1 VGFPHAVVRKY
12 LDDGGAR
19 EAALITYY
27 GFLSLFPLLL
37 LAVAVLTQLLAH
49 RPELRTELIVAIVPP
64 SLRADVEHAVA
75 ELPTSYVALA
85 VGLGTLL
92 FTGAGVVFS
101 AYRTLNH
108 LAAVPFRS
116 RHGTLSWLLRVLAA
130 LLVLLVGTAA
140 AAVSAAFFLAGSAV
154 IGYATLVAVVKLL
167 LARPAPLRALS
178 PAAVPGG
185 IAIALV
191 LGLGTAVLPGLARR
205 AGPVYGGFAT
215 VAAAFTLLYLLSNV
229 LVYAAE
235 AAAVRYAG
243 LWPRCLDPA
252 RATPADEKALQLLA
266 REQERL
272 PFDRV
277 VTRQY
282 APGAEPEPPP
292 GR

>member
-1 VGFPHAVVRKY
+1 MRKY

-37 LAVAVLTQLLAH
+37 LGVAVLTQLLAR
-49 RPELRTELIVAIVPP
+49 RPELRAELVAAIVPP
-64 SLRADVEHAVA
+64 SLRADVERAVA
-75 ELPTSYVALA
+75 ELPTSYAALA

-108 LAAVPFRS
+108 LAAVPFRH
-116 RHGTLSWLLRVLAA
+116 RHGMAAWLLRVLAA
-130 LLVLLVGTAA
+130 LLVLLAGTAA
-140 AAVSAAFFLAGSAV
+140 AAATAAVFLAGSAV
-154 IGYATLVAVVKLL
+154 VAGATLIAVAKLL
-167 LARPAPLRALS
+167 LARPAPVRALW

-185 IAIALV
+185 VAIALV
-191 LGLGTAVLPGLARR
+191 LGLGTALLPGMARR

-235 AAAVRYAG
+235 AAAVRHAR
-243 LWPRCLDPA
+243 LWPRALDPA
-252 RATPADEKALQLLA
+252 HPTAADERAFELLA
-266 REQERL
+266 REQERR
-272 PFDRV
+272 PQDRV
-277 VTRQY
+277 VTGPR
-282 APGAEPEPPP
+282 AAGPDGLGAEPAQPP